1 MQAAAILLGEHVS
14 QDTCNL
20 PFELAN
26 STFNED
32 QVANRH
38 MERGIINSMFP
49 CACGNFPFEKS
60 GASAN
65 D

>member
-1 MQAAAILLGEHVS
+1 MQAAAILLNSSVA
-14 QDTCNL
+14 QATLDL